1 MFPQVVRQTADLQK
15 YPGETPSTYG
25 SKTLRGTPYIFEV
38 RQNRFLYF
46 GVAISNLG
54 RVGS

>member
-25 SKTLRGTPYIFEV
+25 SKNPRVTPYIFEV